1 MGQEIE
7 PSGSLGT
14 SDSRIQNPDVAH
26 EVGIEEYKIRATMDD
41 LIKKGV
47 NPEVVLSQ
55 FESTLSE
62 KLKQTEKIAV
72 EAYKLADMALVMAT
86 LGKHKQVR

>member
-26 EVGIEEYKIRATMDD
+26 EVGI
-41 LIKKGV
+41 
-47 NPEVVLSQ
+47 
-55 FESTLSE
+55 
-62 KLKQTEKIAV
+62 
-72 EAYKLADMALVMAT
+72 
-86 LGKHKQVR
+86 